1 MKRHALV
8 LVVLTLALL
17 ATSCSPRAVLEDGTV
32 VDVQQ
37 FVFDDVTI
45 TVARGS
51 LQARVGQTN
60 LNVDQITSVFN
71 LPNLAE
77 FVDPIA
83 EWMAWA
89 RVDTVTV
96 NYLGNGIAIELD
108 GNPFPS
114 LSFPEGTL
122 ATAARFGLDVATQ
135 GGATL
140 DPTMRQ
146 LIETTLIPV
155 GTGVAESFRLKLT
168 FSFPR

>member
-8 LVVLTLALL
+8 FVVLTLALL

-32 VDVQQ
+32 VDVKQ
-37 FVFDDVTI
+37 FVFDDVVITI
-45 TVARGS
+45 ARGS
-51 LQARVGQTN
+51 LQARVGQTDV
-60 LNVDQITSVFN
+60 NVDQIASVFN